1 MRTKAETRIG
11 AAVTQQ
17 MYFAIPGDLRALTGG
32 YGYDRRLLVE
42 LRKLGLLVEYLPLD
56 SSFPFPDNQALQ
68 NADRAFA
75 ALPDRAVVLVD
86 GLAFG
91 AMAQCASRHA
101 DRLRLVALCHHP
113 LALESGLSAPQQQA
127 FLESERISLQCA
139 RAVIVTSANTAR
151 TLSELFALPR
161 AKIRVAQPGTD
172 RAVFSPCAGEP
183 PVLLCV
189 ATLTRRKAHDV
200 LIDALAAVDDIPW
213 QARFVGGEEFDPHWG
228 AQLRQQIA
236 AAGLEGRISLLG
248 SVDELAGEY
257 LNADLFVL
265 PSRYEGYGMVFA
277 EALSYGLPIVAART
291 GAVADVVPETAG
303 LLVPTE
309 DTDALALA
317 LRTVLTDRP
326 LYESLRSGA
335 QAAAQSLSTWQDTA
349 RIVFDCLADIT
360 QLEERDT

>member
-42 LRKLGLLVEYLPLD
+42 LPKLGLLVEYLPLD
-56 SSFPFPDNQALQ
+56 GSFPFPDKQALQ
-68 NADRAFA
+68 DADRAFA
-75 ALPDRAVVLVD
+75 ALPDQALVLVD

-113 LALESGLSAPQQQA
+113 LALESGLSAQQQQA
-127 FLESERISLQCA
+127 FLESERVALQCA
-139 RAVIVTSANTAR
+139 RAVIVTSANTAH
-151 TLSELFALPR
+151 TLTELFALPR
-161 AKIRVAQPGTD
+161 AKIYVAQPGTD
-172 RAVFSPCAGEP
+172 RATFAPCTSQP
-183 PVLLCV
+183 PVLLSV

-200 LIDALAAVDDIPW
+200 LIGALAAVVDIPW
-213 QARFVGGEEFDPHWG
+213 QARFVGGEEFDPQWG
-228 AQLRQQIA
+228 AQLREQIA

-248 SVDELAGEY
+248 SVEELAGEY

-277 EALSYGLPIVAART
+277 EALSYGLPIIAART

-303 LLVPTE
+303 RLVPTE
-309 DTDALALA
+309 DTDALAQA

-335 QAAAQSLSTWQDTA
+335 QAAAQNLSTWQDTA
-349 RIVFDCLADIT
+349 RIVFACLADIT